1 MKPSEPTKSQ
11 IKNWKFLRARMDEE
25 TAYLFDERL
34 GILCSAGPV
43 TDSAV
48 RIALEQ
54 VLGKG
59 VQCAS

>member
-1 MKPSEPTKSQ
+1 
-11 IKNWKFLRARMDEE
+11 MDEE